1 MESGELKN
9 PCMAPLKEGPFYCS
23 EIYPGMLQTAGGI
36 EINANA
42 QVVNV
47 RGEVIPRLYAGG
59 CCIANVLGRGYP
71 IGGTTLANGYVVGY
85 VAANHIATLQ
95 PWE

>member
-1 MESGELKN
+1 M
-9 PCMAPLKEGPFYCS
+9 
-23 EIYPGMLQTAGGI
+23 

-42 QVVNV
+42 QVKNV
-47 RGEVIPRLYAGG
+47 RGEVIPRLYAGS

-71 IGGTTLANGYVVGY
+71 GGGTTLANGFVVGY

>member
-1 MESGELKN
+1 
-9 PCMAPLKEGPFYCS
+9 
-23 EIYPGMLQTAGGI
+23 MLQTAGGI

-42 QVVNV
+42 QVINV
-47 RGEVIPRLYAGG
+47 RGEAIPRLYAGS
-59 CCIANVLGRGYP
+59 CCIASPLGKGYP
-71 IGGTTLANGYVVGY
+71 IGGTSPSNGFIVGY